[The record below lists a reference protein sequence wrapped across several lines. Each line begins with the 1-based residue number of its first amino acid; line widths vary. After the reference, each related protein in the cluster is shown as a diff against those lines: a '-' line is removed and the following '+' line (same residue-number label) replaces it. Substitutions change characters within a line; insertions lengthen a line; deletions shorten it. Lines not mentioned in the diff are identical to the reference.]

1 MDEKNNGIGYFP
13 QKSLFLFEVT
23 SYAKPKSDAEGGVEN
38 QVFTPPILAYFYLC
52 TSFLNP
58 LG

>member
-38 QVFTPPILAYFYLC
+38 QVFTPPY
-52 TSFLNP
+52 
-58 LG
+58 